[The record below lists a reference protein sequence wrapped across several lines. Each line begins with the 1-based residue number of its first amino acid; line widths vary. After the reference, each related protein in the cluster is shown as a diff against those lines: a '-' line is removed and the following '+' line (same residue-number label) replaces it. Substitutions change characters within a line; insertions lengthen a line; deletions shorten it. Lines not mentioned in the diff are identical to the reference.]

1 MRAHLLAMCAAA
13 GMPLAGFYYCPHAP
27 IGVGQA
33 EHAGCRCRKP
43 RPGLLLD
50 AADQHGI
57 DLRRSWMVGDILDDV
72 EAGRR
77 AGCRTVLIDNGN
89 ETEWAVSR
97 LRVPDYCAPDLGWRA
112 ACWLPKFGRQT
123 GCPHESELTV
133 EYGTTDS
140 LRAPG

>member
-27 IGVGQA
+27 IGAGQV
-33 EHAGCRCRKP
+33 EQAGCRCRKP

-50 AADQHGI
+50 AAGQHGI

-77 AGCRTVLIDNGN
+77 AECRTILIDNGN
-89 ETEWAVSR
+89 ETEWVVSR
-97 LRVPDYCAPDLGWRA
+97 LRVPDYCAPDLGVACRLLVAESRA
-112 ACWLPKFGRQT
+112 ADGVP
-123 GCPHESELTV
+123 
-133 EYGTTDS
+133 
-140 LRAPG
+140 A

>member
-13 GMPLAGFYYCPHAP
+13 G
-27 IGVGQA
+27 
-33 EHAGCRCRKP
+33 
-43 RPGLLLD
+43 LLLD
-50 AADQHGI
+50 AAGQHGI

-97 LRVPDYCAPDLGWRA
+97 LRVPDYCAPDLGVACRLLVAEIRA
-112 ACWLPKFGRQT
+112 ADGVP
-123 GCPHESELTV
+123 
-133 EYGTTDS
+133 
-140 LRAPG
+140 A